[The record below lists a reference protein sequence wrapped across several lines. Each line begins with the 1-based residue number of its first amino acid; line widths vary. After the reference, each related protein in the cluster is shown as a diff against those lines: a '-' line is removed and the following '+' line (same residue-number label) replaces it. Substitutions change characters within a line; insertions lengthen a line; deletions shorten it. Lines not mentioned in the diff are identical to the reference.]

1 MADRLLTERDLAA
14 RLADRLRREP
24 GVINVRIGAQGG
36 LEVQM
41 AGQDKAYGIGLGNL
55 HRMYIMAPAQVDQ
68 LVEMMVQQVRSLPAQ
83 LQAKERGSPT
93 QDLFPQIKA
102 AEFLRQAD
110 KQKIRIARQPLV
122 GDLSI
127 VYVADTPTSMRFLTD
142 EDIAKNKLTLAQLHE
157 LTLANLARKI
167 ANTGYMV
174 AGEGARTLLIS
185 QSRDSYDAARILLPD
200 LRTQAVQ
207 YLGGGRLL
215 FGIPNR
221 DFLIMLS
228 DQDTEFVAE
237 IAAQVARDYESQPH
251 PLSPRLYTIVDGKFT
266 EYR

>member
-24 GVINVRIGAQGG
+24 GVVNVRIGAQGG

-55 HRMYIMAPAQVDQ
+55 HRMYIMAPNQLDQ

-93 QDLFPQIKA
+93 QDLYPQIKA

-110 KQKIRIARQPLV
+110 KQKISLARQPLV
-122 GDLSI
+122 GDLSV

-142 EDIAKNKLTLAQLHE
+142 EDIAKNNLTVAQLHE
-157 LTLANLARKI
+157 LTLANLARKT

-174 AGEGARTLLIS
+174 AGEGERTLVIS
-185 QSRDSYDAARILLPD
+185 QTRDSYDAARILLPD
-200 LRTQAVQ
+200 IRQQVME
-207 YLGGGRLL
+207 YLGGRLL

-228 DQDTEFVAE
+228 DQEPEFVAE
-237 IAAQVARDYESQPH
+237 IASQVARDYESQPH
-251 PLSPRLYTIVDGKFT
+251 PLSPRLYTVEDGQFT